1 MGSLGDE
8 DLDQMVR
15 DYIELP
21 DSSSSTTSL
30 KSSIST
36 TSLNRQS
43 TYLTLQEVLG
53 KQSTDVEVEIGEK
66 ISVYLKNMSST
77 VGERETRN
85 QKKWVVMKL
94 IMDGYDASLC
104 KTTWDNYS
112 SFSCPKV
119 FRFTGNYEYI
129 EVTVVDKGGD
139 GVHEKEKSPT
149 RLIVD
154 MEFRSQFEVARPTRA
169 YKELINTLPVIF
181 VGTEE
186 KLNKILCLLCPASN
200 QSLKE
205 KGLHIPPWRSDI
217 YMQSKWL
224 SKNFKRVSF
233 SSNNIDHFGMDQ
245 NKEKHTSQCCPFI
258 F

>member
-30 KSSIST
+30 KSSNPT

-66 ISVYLKNMSST
+66 ISIYLKNMSST
-77 VGERETRN
+77 VGERETRRN

-112 SFSCPKV
+112 TLSCPK
-119 FRFTGNYEYI
+119 GNYEYI
-129 EVTVVDKGGD
+129 EVTVMNKGGD
-139 GVHEKEKSPT
+139 GDHQKEKLLPT

-154 MEFRSQFEVARPTRA
+154 MEFRSQFEVARPTRG

-186 KLNKILCLLCPASN
+186 KLNKIICLLCPASN

-205 KGLHIPPWRSDI
+205 KGLHIPPWRSDT

-233 SSNNIDHFGMDQ
+233 SSNNIDQLGMDQ
-245 NKEKHTSQCCPFI
+245 NKEKSTSKCCPLI